1 MGTRTLQKH
10 VLHLDVDGTLTD
22 GFVYFGKDGEVCKG
36 FYVRHGVGLQ
46 KIMKKG
52 IKPVIITSRNS

>member
-1 MGTRTLQKH
+1 M
-10 VLHLDVDGTLTD
+10 DVDGTLTD

-36 FYVRHGVGLQ
+36 FYVRDGIGIQ

-52 IKPVIITSRNS
+52 IKPVIITSRNSE